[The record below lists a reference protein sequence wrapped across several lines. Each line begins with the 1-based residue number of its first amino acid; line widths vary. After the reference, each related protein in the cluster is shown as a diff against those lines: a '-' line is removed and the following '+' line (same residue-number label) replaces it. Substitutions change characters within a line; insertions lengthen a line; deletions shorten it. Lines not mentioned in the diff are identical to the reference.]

1 MAGRIMGTARMYKM
15 AKNGQRLTLTTI
27 TRITSTIVIGRA
39 RIMTFSADET
49 LLLLLL
55 RTRREIS
62 FVERATTA
70 EPVACA

>member
-49 LLLLLL
+49 LLLLL

-62 FVERATTA
+62 FVEQATTA